1 MSSSTHD
8 VTKMVGIYKKLFLL
22 LTVVTV
28 LGIGIAFLH
37 MPLWLAIVVALGIIV
52 FKSKIVLDCFKHL
65 LGGRQLLVMVFGL
78 TAIFVLGLLLLP
90 ALNHEGYIVGTQDIS
105 KELQMQE
112 KPMEGHHHG
121 D

>member
-1 MSSSTHD
+1 MSSTTHD
-8 VTKMVGIYKKLFLL
+8 VSKMVGIYKKLFLL
-22 LTVVTV
+22 LTMVTV
-28 LGIGIAFLH
+28 AGIGIAFLH
-37 MPLWLAIVVALGIIV
+37 MPVWLAIAAALGIMA

-65 LGGRQLLVMVFGL
+65 LGGRQVLVVVFGL

-90 ALNHEGYIVGTQDIS
+90 VLNHHGYIVGTQDLS

-112 KPMEGHHHG
+112 KPVEGHHHG